1 MLVFVFTMLLAAHQV
16 YIKGQVG
23 GEDADNNDVTPPSK
37 ATTVTAKS
45 FNRQRSK
52 SPRLPTTTRLPTTPI
67 RQVLCASTR
76 TRSLPTIA
84 KRKKTSRTGFD
95 DRHHRANTDRPTR

>member
-1 MLVFVFTMLLAAHQV
+1 MLVFVFTMLLAAHKV

-45 FNRQRSK
+45 FQ
-52 SPRLPTTTRLPTTPI
+52 PTAQ
-67 RQVLCASTR
+67 QVTSAADYHAPAYHADPPGVMSTR
-76 TRSLPTIA
+76 TRSLPTIV